1 MIDKKSKDIVKKAAT
16 ILVEDAWSHEIS
28 FMHDIKAMAKEE
40 YKDLNIFEKIE
51 CVFKYCKCKER
62 VSRAF
67 RKVYKMCKRD
77 IEYSHDIIEA
87 YERRLY
93 LEFLDQA
100 VDNLDCVLDWR
111 GPLFPIGEPHPLLE
125 ETNDEYRDN

>member
-1 MIDKKSKDIVKKAAT
+1 MIDKKSKDIAKKAAT

-28 FMHDIKAMAKEE
+28 FMHDIRAMAKEE
-40 YKDLNIFEKIE
+40 YKDLYIFEKIE

-77 IEYSHDIIEA
+77 IKYSHDIIEA
-87 YERRLY
+87 YYRRKY
-93 LEFLDQA
+93 LEFLDEA
-100 VDNLDCVLDWR
+100 EGLDCVLDWR
-111 GPLFPIGEPHPLLE
+111 GPLVCIGEPHPLLE
-125 ETNDEYRDN
+125 EPNDEYRDD